1 MPKVIHNCKQT
12 PLLGYTSAQRK
23 QEYRTVSYLL
33 PQDDLPDN
41 KLMASL
47 AQLCSDVKPAKT
59 MTPTDAEIDSY
70 WMAVH
75 GG

>member
-33 PQDDLPDN
+33 PQDDLSDN
-41 KLMASL
+41 KLMASWRRS
-47 AQLCSDVKPAKT
+47 AV
-59 MTPTDAEIDSY
+59 AEIQRK
-70 WMAVH
+70 
-75 GG
+75 

>member
-1 MPKVIHNCKQT
+1 MPKAIHNCKQT

-41 KLMASL
+41 KLMAS
-47 AQLCSDVKPAKT
+47 
-59 MTPTDAEIDSY
+59 
-70 WMAVH
+70 
-75 GG
+75 